1 LTPLNFGNGVC
12 NDDDNILSL
21 YTSLFTKMVA
31 NKKKTQTYIREV
43 ALQSAVNFGPTDVE
57 FGQI

>member
-1 LTPLNFGNGVC
+1 
-12 NDDDNILSL
+12 
-21 YTSLFTKMVA
+21 MVA